1 MTTNMYI
8 NELDLHQSMYV
19 AKTMCSE
26 EKGFICVNSYII
38 TVNFLLISKIHEIEE
53 NEKLLIRNFNSA

>member
-26 EKGFICVNSYII
+26 EKDFICVNSYII
-38 TVNFLLISKIHEIEE
+38 TVNFLLISKIYSWNWGKWKIVDKE
-53 NEKLLIRNFNSA
+53 F